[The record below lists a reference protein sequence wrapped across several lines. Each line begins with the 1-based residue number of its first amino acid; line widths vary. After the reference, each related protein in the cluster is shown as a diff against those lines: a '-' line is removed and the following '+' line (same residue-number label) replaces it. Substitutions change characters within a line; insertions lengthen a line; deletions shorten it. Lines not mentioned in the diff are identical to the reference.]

1 MPRTREIMGRQLSSS
16 YYEGNFSSTVK
27 SSVAVSR
34 YIENGQFYISNRP
47 VRIRM
52 AGWESDTQMLQRNGW
67 EVSVEEHQDPSRFR
81 HQMRVALHH
90 PKLKLYCVTNSMDME
105 FRDSDIMGQ
114 TYTCLEVQT
123 IACEILSV
131 NVPIDFST
139 FTPVDAETMQCE
151 ARESKH
157 IREFKIFRPLE
168 KEKEIIIPKESVSE
182 LLAKIHSMQEPD
194 QEILREGKRA
204 AMRKLNRDVNDY
216 QLGTNIVA
224 QIATLV

>member
-1 MPRTREIMGRQLSSS
+1 
-16 YYEGNFSSTVK
+16 
-27 SSVAVSR
+27 
-34 YIENGQFYISNRP
+34 
-47 VRIRM
+47 M

-67 EVSVEEHQDPSRFR
+67 QVSVEEHQAPDRYR
-81 HQMRVALHH
+81 HQMRVALYH

-105 FRDSDIMGQ
+105 YPESELMGQ

-123 IACEILSV
+123 IASEIMSV
-131 NVPIDFST
+131 TIPVDFST
-139 FTPVDAETMQCE
+139 FRPVDAETMQCE
-151 ARESKH
+151 AKETKH
-157 IREFKIFRPLE
+157 ISEFKIFRPLE

-182 LLAKIHSMQEPD
+182 LLAKIHTMQEPG
-194 QEILREGKRA
+194 QEVMREEKRA